1 MVTRFSISKQH
12 LFLDKICQMK
22 DICHQYYILNRNK
35 RSHDPENHCGYMII
49 LDLAKSP
56 FVNTLLR
63 QNLAETKVLTLRLDL
78 SLRPG

>member
-1 MVTRFSISKQH
+1 
-12 LFLDKICQMK
+12 MK
-22 DICHQYYILNRNK
+22 DICHQYYILNSNK

-49 LDLAKSP
+49 LGLAKSP
-56 FVNTLLR
+56 FVNTVLR

>member
-1 MVTRFSISKQH
+1 
-12 LFLDKICQMK
+12 MK
-22 DICHQYYILNRNK
+22 DICHQQYSLNRK
-35 RSHDPENHCGYMII
+35 ERSHDTDNHCGYSII

-56 FVNTLLR
+56 FVNTVLR